1 MKILVVGGAGYVG
14 STSVERFVDR
24 GHEVVVFDN
33 LASGH
38 ASAVPDGA
46 LLVVGDL
53 ADRARLR
60 SILSDGVDA
69 VLHCAARSLVGE
81 SMENPGLYYRT
92 NVAGGVSLL
101 EAMRDTGVT
110 RLVYSSTAAVY
121 GEPRRVP
128 IAEADR
134 TQPINPYG
142 ETKLAFEGAMRWFCA
157 AHGLRAIS
165 LRYFNVA
172 GATERNGEDHDPET
186 HLMPLVLR
194 VAAGASTHVQIY
206 GQDYPTPDG
215 TCIRDFVHVRD
226 LAEGHLLALEATG
239 EGDPS
244 LEVYNLGS
252 AAGFSVREVVEAAR
266 RVTGRAIPARVL
278 KRRVGDPP
286 VLVASSRRARR
297 ELGWQPDPLDP
308 RAHACRR
315 VGVATAASARLRRS
329 WNRRA
334 DLTDRAEAGRRHRR
348 LAAPRAAGAQ
358 AVEVDPRVIDAESE
372 VDRHPLGD
380 RPDVG
385 LVDLLDPAASVAGE
399 MVVMLRPAGD
409 IPVDVPIELEAPG
422 DAGRDERLERPKDGG
437 APDAR
442 IASVQASVQVLRRD
456 LAAERRQRVRD
467 GQALTG
473 DPLAGAA
480 QPVRGGGARHSAP
493 TAPAKTES
501 A

>member
-1 MKILVVGGAGYVG
+1 LKILVVGGAGYVG

-33 LASGH
+33 LSSGH
-38 ASAVPDGA
+38 ASAVPNGA

-60 SILSDGVDA
+60 HILTDGVEA

-81 SMENPGLYYRT
+81 SMENPGAYYRT

-194 VAAGASTHVQIY
+194 VAAGEATHVQIY

-215 TCIRDFVHVRD
+215 TCIRDYIHVSD
-226 LAEGHLLALEATG
+226 LADAHLLAIEATARNESG
-239 EGDPS
+239 TSGGAI
-244 LEVYNLGS
+244 VCNLGNGD
-252 AAGFSVREVVEAAR
+252 GFTNREVLAAAERVVGRGIPHEIGR
-266 RVTGRAIPARVL
+266 RRA
-278 KRRVGDPP
+278 GDPP
-286 VLVASSRRARR
+286 VLVASADRAA
-297 ELGWQPDPLDP
+297 EILGWRPNRPSIDDM
-308 RAHACRR
+308 
-315 VGVATAASARLRRS
+315 VGSAWAWRLS
-329 WNRRA
+329 HPGGY
-334 DLTDRAEAGRRHRR
+334 AG
-348 LAAPRAAGAQ
+348 
-358 AVEVDPRVIDAESE
+358 
-372 VDRHPLGD
+372 
-380 RPDVG
+380 
-385 LVDLLDPAASVAGE
+385 
-399 MVVMLRPAGD
+399 
-409 IPVDVPIELEAPG
+409 
-422 DAGRDERLERPKDGG
+422 
-437 APDAR
+437 
-442 IASVQASVQVLRRD
+442 
-456 LAAERRQRVRD
+456 
-467 GQALTG
+467 
-473 DPLAGAA
+473 
-480 QPVRGGGARHSAP
+480 
-493 TAPAKTES
+493 
-501 A
+501 

>member
-14 STSVERFVDR
+14 STSVERFVEL

-33 LASGH
+33 LTSGH
-38 ASAVPDGA
+38 AAAVPNGA
-46 LLVVGDL
+46 KLVIGDL
-53 ADRARLR
+53 ADRTRLH
-60 SILSDGVDA
+60 SLLTDGVDA

-81 SMENPGLYYRT
+81 SMENPGAYYRT

-101 EAMRDTGVT
+101 ESMRDAGVN

-172 GATERNGEDHDPET
+172 GATVLNGEDHDPET

-194 VAAGASTHVQIY
+194 VAAGEATHVQIY

-226 LAEGHLLALEATG
+226 LADGHLLALEATG
-239 EGDPS
+239 EFDPS

-278 KRRVGDPP
+278 KRRSGDPP

-297 ELGWQPDPLDP
+297 ELGWQPKHSSLEQM
-308 RAHACRR
+308 
-315 VGVATAASARLRRS
+315 L
-329 WNRRA
+329 A
-334 DLTDRAEAGRRHRR
+334 DAWAWRQT
-348 LAAPRAAGAQ
+348 
-358 AVEVDPRVIDAESE
+358 
-372 VDRHPLGD
+372 HPKGY
-380 RPDVG
+380 
-385 LVDLLDPAASVAGE
+385 
-399 MVVMLRPAGD
+399 
-409 IPVDVPIELEAPG
+409 
-422 DAGRDERLERPKDGG
+422 AGRD
-437 APDAR
+437 
-442 IASVQASVQVLRRD
+442 ASGPTAF
-456 LAAERRQRVRD
+456 AERKRV
-467 GQALTG
+467 AAT
-473 DPLAGAA
+473 AG
-480 QPVRGGGARHSAP
+480 
-493 TAPAKTES
+493 
-501 A
+501 